1 MSLKILI
8 QLSHFVTLMFGIALG
23 VTLCILYQF
32 KIGIFIE
39 DLTSIV
45 LLIVFFSVVLRI
57 YTLYL
62 MKKNNLKSII
72 FGKTLKLW
80 K

>member
-39 DLTSIV
+39 DLTSVV
-45 LLIVFFSVVLRI
+45 LLLVFFSVLLRA

-62 MKKNNLKSII
+62 MKKNNLNSIFFEKHI
-72 FGKTLKLW
+72 RLK
-80 K
+80 

>member
-39 DLTSIV
+39 DLISVV
-45 LLIVFFSVVLRI
+45 LLLVFFSAVLI
-57 YTLYL
+57 TLL
-62 MKKNNLKSII
+62 KPHNAWNNLRSIFFEKHI
-72 FGKTLKLW
+72 RL
-80 K
+80 

>member
-39 DLTSIV
+39 DLTSVV
-45 LLIVFFSVVLRI
+45 LLLVFLSAALRA

-62 MKKNNLKSII
+62 IKKNNLRLI
-72 FGKTLKLW
+72 FFEKHIRL
-80 K
+80 

>member
-8 QLSHFVTLMFGIALG
+8 QLSHFITLMFGIALG

-39 DLTSIV
+39 DLTSVALLLV
-45 LLIVFFSVVLRI
+45 LFSAVLRA

-62 MKKNNLKSII
+62 MKKNNLKSIFFEKHI
-72 FGKTLKLW
+72 RL
-80 K
+80 

>member
-39 DLTSIV
+39 DLTSVV
-45 LLIVFFSVVLRI
+45 LLLVFFSVLLRA

-62 MKKNNLKSII
+62 MKKNNFNSIFFEKHIRLK
-72 FGKTLKLW
+72 
-80 K
+80 

>member
-8 QLSHFVTLMFGIALG
+8 QLSHFVTLMFGIVLG

-72 FGKTLKLW
+72 FGKTLKL
-80 K
+80 

>member
-39 DLTSIV
+39 DLTSVV
-45 LLIVFFSVVLRI
+45 LLLVLFSAVLRA

-62 MKKNNLKSII
+62 VKKNNLKSIFFEKHI
-72 FGKTLKLW
+72 RL
-80 K
+80 

>member
-8 QLSHFVTLMFGIALG
+8 QLSHFVSLMFGIALG

-39 DLTSIV
+39 DLTSVALLLV
-45 LLIVFFSVVLRI
+45 LFSAVLRA

-62 MKKNNLKSII
+62 MKKNNLKSILFEKHI
-72 FGKTLKLW
+72 RL
-80 K
+80 

>member
-45 LLIVFFSVVLRI
+45 LLIVFFSVVLII

-72 FGKTLKLW
+72 FGKTLKL
-80 K
+80 

>member
-23 VTLCILYQF
+23 VTLSILYQF

-39 DLTSIV
+39 DLTSVV
-45 LLIVFFSVVLRI
+45 LLLVFLSAVLRA

-62 MKKNNLKSII
+62 MKKNNLRLI
-72 FGKTLKLW
+72 FFEKHIRL
-80 K
+80 

>member
-8 QLSHFVTLMFGIALG
+8 QLSHFITLMFGIALG

-39 DLTSIV
+39 DLTSVV
-45 LLIVFFSVVLRI
+45 LLIIFFSAVLRI

-62 MKKNNLKSII
+62 MKKNNLRSII
-72 FGKTLKLW
+72 FEERIRL
-80 K
+80 

>member
-1 MSLKILI
+1 MSLKTLI
-8 QLSHFVTLMFGIALG
+8 QLSHFITLMFGIALG

-39 DLTSIV
+39 DLTLLV
-45 LLIVFFSVVLRI
+45 LLIVFICAMLRI

-72 FGKTLKLW
+72 FGKNLKL
-80 K
+80 

>member
-8 QLSHFVTLMFGIALG
+8 QLSHFITLMFGIALG

-45 LLIVFFSVVLRI
+45 LLIIFISAVLRI

-62 MKKNNLKSII
+62 MKKNNLQSII
-72 FGKTLKLW
+72 FGKDLRL
-80 K
+80 

>member
-8 QLSHFVTLMFGIALG
+8 QLSHFVSLMFGIALG

-72 FGKTLKLW
+72 FGKTLKL
-80 K
+80 

>member
-39 DLTSIV
+39 DLTSVV
-45 LLIVFFSVVLRI
+45 LLLVFLSAVLRA

-62 MKKNNLKSII
+62 MKKNNLRLI
-72 FGKTLKLW
+72 FFEKHIRL
-80 K
+80 

>member
-8 QLSHFVTLMFGIALG
+8 QLSHFVSLMFGIALG

-39 DLTSIV
+39 DLTSVV
-45 LLIVFFSVVLRI
+45 LLIIFFSAVLRI

-62 MKKNNLKSII
+62 MKKNNLRSII
-72 FGKTLKLW
+72 FEERIRL
-80 K
+80 

>member
-72 FGKTLKLW
+72 FGKTLKL
-80 K
+80 